1 MPFYKETNR
10 FQCSNHA
17 GRPCI
22 VIEQMRTDLLGNT
35 GLDPTKID
43 YLTED
48 GDVVSR
54 LDESLFLVLISQE
67 ELMLTQR

>member
-1 MPFYKETNR
+1 MHLYKETNR
-10 FQCSNHA
+10 FQCSSHA

-22 VIEQMRTDLLGNT
+22 VIEQMRIDQRGNISP
-35 GLDPTKID
+35 DPTKID

-54 LDESLFLVLISQE
+54 LDDGLFLVLISQE
-67 ELMLTQR
+67 ELLLTH